1 MSLSLRRRLALEIA
15 LKMENDRIKE
25 HPLRQL
31 FWECTLR
38 CNLFCKHCGSD
49 CKKMAECKDMPAQD
63 FLKTIDTITPHVNP
77 NNLFIIFTG
86 GEPLMRPDL
95 EKCGLELYR
104 RGYPWGM
111 VTNGLALTR
120 KRLNSLLSSGL
131 HTITISLDGFSS
143 EHNWLRGHTESY
155 KAAIEAIKMLVQEKE
170 IIFDVVTCVNQQNY
184 TSLEELKKH
193 LISIGVKSWR
203 LFTIFPVGRAKQYP
217 ELQLTNQQMIGV
229 MEFIKQTRKNKEIQ
243 ISYGCEGFLG
253 NYEGDVRDHFYT
265 CRAGVSV
272 GSILADGSISACPSI
287 RSNFYQ
293 GNIYKND
300 FMDIWNTQFKLF
312 RDRSWMHKD
321 ECAACSFFR
330 YCKGNGMH
338 LRDDNGDL
346 LFCHYKRLQA

>member
-1 MSLSLRRRLALEIA
+1 MNLSLRRRLALEIA
-15 LKMENDRIKE
+15 LKMENERIKE

-49 CKKMAECKDMPAQD
+49 CKKMAEYKDMPAQD

-155 KAAIEAIKMLVQEKE
+155 KAAIEAIKMLAQEKE

-184 TSLEELKKH
+184 TSLEEFKKH

-300 FMDIWNTQFKLF
+300 FMDIWNTQFNLF
-312 RDRSWMHKD
+312 RDRSWMRKD